1 MSIPALFLSMGLELS
16 LGTWQ
21 TGRHSVTNLIAPVV
35 FLIFK
40 IQGSV
45 FRMSLTLN
53 SLCIL
58 AGFELKVFML
68 HFQSIW
74 YCWPGPDLYAPGFF
88 CTLLFRFVNILNTNC
103 TVLLSL
109 GPLSVDFC
117 SRSSV
122 CLSTLWEVLGG
133 GSDKKWMLEE
143 TLCLLLYSHLLNS
156 TVWKVER

>member
-1 MSIPALFLSMGLELS
+1 MSIPVLFLSMGLELR

-58 AGFELKVFML
+58 AVFELKVFML
-68 HFQSIW
+68 QLPKH
-74 YCWPGPDLYAPGFF
+74 L
-88 CTLLFRFVNILNTNC
+88 TL
-103 TVLLSL
+103 
-109 GPLSVDFC
+109 
-117 SRSSV
+117 
-122 CLSTLWEVLGG
+122 
-133 GSDKKWMLEE
+133 
-143 TLCLLLYSHLLNS
+143 
-156 TVWKVER
+156 